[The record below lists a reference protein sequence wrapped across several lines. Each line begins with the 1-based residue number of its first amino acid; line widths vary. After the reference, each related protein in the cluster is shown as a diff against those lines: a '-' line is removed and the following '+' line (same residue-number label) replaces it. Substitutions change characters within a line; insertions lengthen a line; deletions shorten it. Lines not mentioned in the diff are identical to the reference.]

1 MPLSIQDSTTIVK
14 VSTVGYK
21 IDLYVE
27 ENGHQLESQNRNVQ
41 KLVSQKNYDAAH
53 SGIPTKFVQEV
64 QCPTANRLTS
74 KSIQNDDQMQHIKQ
88 YNRRGV
94 KQLSASA
101 RHRKGSPLPLFLSTS
116 NDKQGGTIAFTCYE
130 LMQFNFQTKC
140 FLKITNIK
148 ISFVL
153 QTLHHVFT
161 KFT

>member
-94 KQLSASA
+94 KQLSALA
-101 RHRKGSPLPLFLSTS
+101 LDIGKVVLFLSSSVPQTINREELLHSLATS
-116 NDKQGGTIAFTCYE
+116 
-130 LMQFNFQTKC
+130 
-140 FLKITNIK
+140 
-148 ISFVL
+148 
-153 QTLHHVFT
+153 
-161 KFT
+161 